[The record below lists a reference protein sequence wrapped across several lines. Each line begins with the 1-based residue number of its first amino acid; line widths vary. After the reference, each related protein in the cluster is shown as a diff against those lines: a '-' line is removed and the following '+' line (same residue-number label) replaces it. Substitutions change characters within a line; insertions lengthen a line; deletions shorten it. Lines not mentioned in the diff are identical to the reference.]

1 MVCIITKKGES
12 KMANYDYDEPSK
24 IQYCPFCG
32 ESISDRDSDGTCE
45 CTSCK
50 KRFGV
55 VEIL

>member
-1 MVCIITKKGES
+1 
-12 KMANYDYDEPSK
+12 MANYDYDEPSK

-45 CTSCK
+45 CASCK